1 MGRKGIIKH
10 EGIIQDINLEKIT
23 VRILNQSACAGCHIK
38 GACSMAD
45 VKEKFIDVINTN
57 EQDWG
62 KGERVRVVCTEELGF
77 IALFWAYVLP
87 FIVVVT
93 TLFICTGLK
102 SGELYSG
109 LISLG
114 TLVPYYIGLSLF
126 KAKLKK
132 KFSFSIEKI

>member
-10 EGIIQDINLEKIT
+10 KGIIQDIEPEKIT
-23 VRILNQSACAGCHIK
+23 VKILNQSACAGCHIK

-45 VKEKFIDVINTN
+45 VKEKYIEVSSPFN
-57 EQDWG
+57 QDWE
-62 KGERVRVVCTEELGF
+62 KGEKVIVLCNEELGF

-87 FIVVVT
+87 FITVII
-93 TLFICTGLK
+93 TLLICTSINL
-102 SGELYSG
+102 SELYSG

-114 TLVPYYIGLSLF
+114 ILIPYYLILSLF
-126 KAKLKK
+126 KTKLKN